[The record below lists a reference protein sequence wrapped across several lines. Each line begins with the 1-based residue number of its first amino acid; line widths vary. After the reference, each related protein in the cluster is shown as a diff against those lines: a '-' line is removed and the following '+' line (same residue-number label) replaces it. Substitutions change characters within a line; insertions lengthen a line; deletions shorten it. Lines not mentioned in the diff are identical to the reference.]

1 MQPFAA
7 GRTLE
12 TRSKRGCVEW
22 LCVCWKKELKGVVC
36 FFDGDWK
43 RIERFYVGA
52 VP

>member
-36 FFDGDWK
+36 FF
-43 RIERFYVGA
+43 
-52 VP
+52 